1 MKVLV
6 IGSVYPRFQEDAEVP
21 WLRTSI
27 SHLKKA
33 GVEIQVLAPSYKG
46 LKSHN
51 IDGTHVNRFRYA
63 PANWEILTHE
73 EGAPSKM
80 ASKPWL
86 QLLAIPYIINGF
98 IQCLRICRKWR
109 PDVIH
114 AHWPFPHAYIAL
126 GAAKLFRIPLVLNFH
141 GAELLLIRKKKWVK
155 PLLKFAIGQ
164 AQAVFANSSFT
175 ASKIKALRDV
185 NVEWSPYGTTLEER
199 RGARDERRQL
209 NKASVAPNVVGH
221 DQADQLGLER
231 SDNPKTKEGESLPLA
246 SAANAASATPS
257 SGDNRIKRESRPTKL
272 GMIEPNC
279 WDSVPTPQ
287 LPVPHPVNGKFKILF
302 VGRHIERKGIRYL
315 IEAAKYLPTDK
326 FEIRI
331 VGGGDL
337 TEQLKQ
343 QAALLDERRETKDE
357 RDVIL
362 NEREDN
368 LKRRESQPCL
378 HGYDRASKVGAT
390 PHPVNFSG
398 VEGSPASI
406 IFTGKLSPEAL
417 ANEYKTANVFVL
429 PAIVDSKGDTEGL
442 GVVLIEAMEL
452 GLPIVASNV
461 GGIPDV
467 VIDGESGIL
476 VPEKDPVA
484 LANAF
489 KRLEAN
495 PALIE
500 NLLAGARKRIDECFT
515 WDGIIERQIEVY
527 KRVVDSRK

>member
-27 SHLKKA
+27 AHLKKA
-33 GVEIQVLAPSYKG
+33 GAEIQVLAPAYKG
-46 LKSHN
+46 LKSHD

-63 PANWEILTHE
+63 PASWEILTHE

-98 IQCLRICRKWR
+98 FQCIRICRKWR

-175 ASKIKALRDV
+175 AGKIKAIRNVD
-185 NVEWSPYGTTLEER
+185 VEWSPNGTTLE
-199 RGARDERRQL
+199 GA
-209 NKASVAPNVVGH
+209 
-221 DQADQLGLER
+221 
-231 SDNPKTKEGESLPLA
+231 SLPLA

-257 SGDNRIKRESRPTKL
+257 SGD
-272 GMIEPNC
+272 
-279 WDSVPTPQ
+279 TPQ

-302 VGRHIERKGIRYL
+302 VGRHIERKGICYL
-315 IEAAKYLPTDK
+315 IEAAKYLPKDK

-331 VGGGDL
+331 VGVGDL

-343 QAALLDERRETKDE
+343 QAAAVSE
-357 RDVIL
+357 
-362 NEREDN
+362 
-368 LKRRESQPCL
+368 
-378 HGYDRASKVGAT
+378 GA
-390 PHPVNFSG
+390 
-398 VEGSPASI
+398 EI

-417 ANEYKTANVFVL
+417 ANEYKTANVFTL
-429 PAIVDSKGDTEGL
+429 PAIVDHKGDTEGL

-452 GLPIVASNV
+452 GLPIIASNV

-484 LANAF
+484 LADAF

-495 PALIE
+495 PTLIQK
-500 NLLAGARKRIDECFT
+500 LLAGARKRIDECFT
-515 WDGIIERQIEVY
+515 WDGIIERQVEVY
-527 KRVVDSRK
+527 KRLQRS

>member
-27 SHLKKA
+27 AHLKKA
-33 GVEIQVLAPSYKG
+33 GVEIQVLAPAYKG
-46 LKSHN
+46 LKSHD

-63 PANWEILTHE
+63 PARWEILTHE

-98 IQCLRICRKWR
+98 FQCIRICRKWR

-126 GAAKLFRIPLVLNFH
+126 GAAKLFKIPLVLNFH

-164 AQAVFANSSFT
+164 AQAIFANSSFT
-175 ASKIKALRDV
+175 AGKIKALRNVD
-185 NVEWSPYGTTLEER
+185 VEWSPYGTTLETSR
-199 RGARDERRQL
+199 LQ
-209 NKASVAPNVVGH
+209 
-221 DQADQLGLER
+221 
-231 SDNPKTKEGESLPLA
+231 GEC
-246 SAANAASATPS
+246 
-257 SGDNRIKRESRPTKL
+257 R
-272 GMIEPNC
+272 
-279 WDSVPTPQ
+279 
-287 LPVPHPVNGKFKILF
+287 NGKFKILF
-302 VGRHIERKGIRYL
+302 VGRHIERKGICYL
-315 IEAAKYLPTDK
+315 IEAAKYLPRDK

-331 VGGGDL
+331 VGVGDL

-343 QAALLDERRETKDE
+343 QAAA
-357 RDVIL
+357 V
-362 NEREDN
+362 NE
-368 LKRRESQPCL
+368 
-378 HGYDRASKVGAT
+378 GA
-390 PHPVNFSG
+390 
-398 VEGSPASI
+398 EI
-406 IFTGKLSPEAL
+406 IFTGKLSPEDL
-417 ANEYKTANVFVL
+417 ANEYKTANVFTL
-429 PAIVDSKGDTEGL
+429 PAIVDHKGDTEGL

-467 VIDGESGIL
+467 VVDGESGIL

-489 KRLEAN
+489 KRLEAD
-495 PALIE
+495 PTLIQK
-500 NLLAGARKRIDECFT
+500 LLAGARKRIDKCFT
-515 WDGIIERQIEVY
+515 WDGIIERQVEVY
-527 KRVVDSRK
+527 KKVVDSRK

>member
-21 WLRTSI
+21 WLRTSVA
-27 SHLKKA
+27 HLKKA
-33 GVEIQVLAPSYKG
+33 GIEIQVLAPAYKG
-46 LKSHN
+46 LKSHD

-98 IQCLRICRKWR
+98 FQCIRICRKWR

-164 AQAVFANSSFT
+164 AQAIFANSSFT
-175 ASKIKALRDV
+175 AGKIKALRNVD
-185 NVEWSPYGTTLEER
+185 VEWSPYGTTLET
-199 RGARDERRQL
+199 RDES
-209 NKASVAPNVVGH
+209 NASCHPERNVVKSK
-221 DQADQLGLER
+221 D
-231 SDNPKTKEGESLPLA
+231 PVT
-246 SAANAASATPS
+246 
-257 SGDNRIKRESRPTKL
+257 I
-272 GMIEPNC
+272 
-279 WDSVPTPQ
+279 
-287 LPVPHPVNGKFKILF
+287 VPHPVNGKFKILF
-302 VGRHIERKGIRYL
+302 VGRHIERKGICYL
-315 IEAAKYLPTDK
+315 IEAAKYLPRDK

-331 VGGGDL
+331 VGVGDL
-337 TEQLKQ
+337 TEQLKA
-343 QAALLDERRETKDE
+343 QAEAMQSA
-357 RDVIL
+357 IL
-362 NEREDN
+362 S
-368 LKRRESQPCL
+368 ES
-378 HGYDRASKVGAT
+378 
-390 PHPVNFSG
+390 
-398 VEGSPASI
+398 EGSSQGNQPADI
-406 IFTGKLSPEAL
+406 IFTGKLSPEDL

-429 PAIVDSKGDTEGL
+429 PAIVDHKGDTEGL

-467 VIDGESGIL
+467 VVDGKSGIL

-484 LANAF
+484 LADAF
-489 KRLEAN
+489 KRLEAD
-495 PALIE
+495 ATLIQK
-500 NLLAGARKRIDECFT
+500 LLAGARKRIEECFT
-515 WDGIIERQIEVY
+515 WDGIIERQMEVY
-527 KRVVDSRK
+527 KRLQQ

>member
-21 WLRTSI
+21 WLRTSVA
-27 SHLKKA
+27 HLKKA
-33 GVEIQVLAPSYKG
+33 GIEIQVLAPAYKG
-46 LKSHN
+46 LKSHD

-98 IQCLRICRKWR
+98 FQCIRICRKWR

-164 AQAVFANSSFT
+164 AQAIFANSSFT
-175 ASKIKALRDV
+175 AGKIKALRNV
-185 NVEWSPYGTTLEER
+185 HVEWSPYGTTLET
-199 RGARDERRQL
+199 RDES
-209 NKASVAPNVVGH
+209 NASCHPERNVVKSK
-221 DQADQLGLER
+221 D
-231 SDNPKTKEGESLPLA
+231 PVT
-246 SAANAASATPS
+246 
-257 SGDNRIKRESRPTKL
+257 I
-272 GMIEPNC
+272 
-279 WDSVPTPQ
+279 
-287 LPVPHPVNGKFKILF
+287 VPHPVNGKFKILF
-302 VGRHIERKGIRYL
+302 VGRHIERKGICYL
-315 IEAAKYLPTDK
+315 IEAAKYLPRDK

-331 VGGGDL
+331 VGVGDL

-343 QAALLDERRETKDE
+343 QAALLDERQKTKDE

-362 NEREDN
+362 S
-368 LKRRESQPCL
+368 ES
-378 HGYDRASKVGAT
+378 
-390 PHPVNFSG
+390 
-398 VEGSPASI
+398 EGSSQGNQPADI
-406 IFTGKLSPEAL
+406 IFTGKLSPEDL

-429 PAIVDSKGDTEGL
+429 PAIVDHKGDTEGL

-467 VIDGESGIL
+467 VVDGKSGIL

-484 LANAF
+484 LADAF
-489 KRLEAN
+489 KRLEAD
-495 PALIE
+495 ATLIQK
-500 NLLAGARKRIDECFT
+500 LLAGARKRIEECFT

-527 KRVVDSRK
+527 KRLQQ

>member
-27 SHLKKA
+27 AHLKKA
-33 GVEIQVLAPSYKG
+33 GVEIQVLAPAYKG
-46 LKSHN
+46 LKSHD

-63 PANWEILTHE
+63 PASWEILTHE

-98 IQCLRICRKWR
+98 FQCIRICRKWR

-126 GAAKLFRIPLVLNFH
+126 GAAKLFKIPLVLNFH

-164 AQAVFANSSFT
+164 AQAIFANSSFT
-175 ASKIKALRDV
+175 AGKIKALRNV
-185 NVEWSPYGTTLEER
+185 NVEWSPYGTTLEDNK
-199 RGARDERRQL
+199 DESGVIL
-209 NKASVAPNVVGH
+209 S
-221 DQADQLGLER
+221 E
-231 SDNPKTKEGESLPLA
+231 TKDPV
-246 SAANAASATPS
+246 T
-257 SGDNRIKRESRPTKL
+257 I
-272 GMIEPNC
+272 
-279 WDSVPTPQ
+279 
-287 LPVPHPVNGKFKILF
+287 VPHPVNGKFKILF
-302 VGRHIERKGIRYL
+302 VGRHIERKGICYL
-315 IEAAKYLPTDK
+315 IEAAKHLPRDK

-331 VGGGDL
+331 VGVGDL

-343 QAALLDERRETKDE
+343 QAAAVND
-357 RDVIL
+357 
-362 NEREDN
+362 
-368 LKRRESQPCL
+368 
-378 HGYDRASKVGAT
+378 GA
-390 PHPVNFSG
+390 
-398 VEGSPASI
+398 EI

-417 ANEYKTANVFVL
+417 ANEYKTANVFTL
-429 PAIVDSKGDTEGL
+429 PAIVDHKGDTEGL

-467 VIDGESGIL
+467 VVDGESGIL

-484 LANAF
+484 LADAF
-489 KRLEAN
+489 KCLEAD
-495 PALIE
+495 PTLIQK
-500 NLLAGARKRIDECFT
+500 LLAGARKRIEECFT

-527 KRVVDSRK
+527 KRLQQ

>member
-1 MKVLV
+1 MKALV
-6 IGSVYPRFQEDAEVP
+6 IGSVYPRFPKDAEVP

-27 SHLKKA
+27 AHLKKA

-46 LKSHN
+46 LKSHD

-98 IQCLRICRKWR
+98 IQCLRICRKWK

-126 GAAKLFRIPLVLNFH
+126 GAAKLFKIPLVLNFH

-164 AQAVFANSSFT
+164 AQAIFANSSFT
-175 ASKIKALRDV
+175 ASKIKAIRNV
-185 NVEWSPYGTTLEER
+185 NVEWSPYGTTLEKKNESNNSVI
-199 RGARDERRQL
+199 L
-209 NKASVAPNVVGH
+209 NEVK
-221 DQADQLGLER
+221 D
-231 SDNPKTKEGESLPLA
+231 
-246 SAANAASATPS
+246 
-257 SGDNRIKRESRPTKL
+257 
-272 GMIEPNC
+272 
-279 WDSVPTPQ
+279 
-287 LPVPHPVNGKFKILF
+287 PVTVSPHAVNGKFKILF
-302 VGRHIERKGIRYL
+302 VGRHIERKGICYL
-315 IEAAKYLPTDK
+315 IEAAKYLPKDK

-331 VGGGDL
+331 VGVGDL
-337 TEQLKQ
+337 TEQLKK
-343 QAALLDERRETKDE
+343 QAEAVGSTKLEVGSNATPLQNVTPDSFRGQHE
-357 RDVIL
+357 QSVIL
-362 NEREDN
+362 N
-368 LKRRESQPCL
+368 
-378 HGYDRASKVGAT
+378 KVKD
-390 PHPVNFSG
+390 PVNSNE

-406 IFTGKLSPEAL
+406 IFTGKLSPEDL
-417 ANEYKTANVFVL
+417 ANEYRTANVFVL

-484 LANAF
+484 LADAF
-489 KRLEAN
+489 KRLASDSSLVEK
-495 PALIE
+495 
-500 NLLAGARKRIDECFT
+500 LLADARKRIDECFT
-515 WDGIIERQIEVY
+515 WDGIIERQVEVY
-527 KRVVDSRK
+527 KRVVSG

>member
-27 SHLKKA
+27 AHLKKA
-33 GVEIQVLAPSYKG
+33 GVEIQVLAPAYKG
-46 LKSHN
+46 LKSHD

-98 IQCLRICRKWR
+98 FQCIRISRKWK

-126 GAAKLFRIPLVLNFH
+126 GAAKLFKIPLVLNFH

-164 AQAVFANSSFT
+164 AQAIFANSSFT
-175 ASKIKALRDV
+175 AGKIKALRNV
-185 NVEWSPYGTTLEER
+185 NVEWSPYGTTLEV
-199 RGARDERRQL
+199 DSRQ
-209 NKASVAPNVVGH
+209 
-221 DQADQLGLER
+221 
-231 SDNPKTKEGESLPLA
+231 
-246 SAANAASATPS
+246 
-257 SGDNRIKRESRPTKL
+257 
-272 GMIEPNC
+272 
-279 WDSVPTPQ
+279 
-287 LPVPHPVNGKFKILF
+287 
-302 VGRHIERKGIRYL
+302 
-315 IEAAKYLPTDK
+315 
-326 FEIRI
+326 
-331 VGGGDL
+331 
-337 TEQLKQ
+337 
-343 QAALLDERRETKDE
+343 
-357 RDVIL
+357 
-362 NEREDN
+362 
-368 LKRRESQPCL
+368 SQPRL

-390 PHPVNFSG
+390 PHPVTVIPHAVNGRFKILFVGRHIERKGITYLIEAAKYLPRDKFEIRIVGVGDLTEQLKAQAKEIMDPIEAASLQG
-398 VEGSPASI
+398 DKAEGDRIHEVEGSPAQI
-406 IFTGKLSPEAL
+406 IFTGKLSPEDL
-417 ANEYKTANVFVL
+417 ANEYKTANVFTL

-467 VIDGESGIL
+467 VIDNESGIL

-484 LANAF
+484 LADAF
-489 KRLEAN
+489 KRLAADSSLTER
-495 PALIE
+495 
-500 NLLAGARKRIDECFT
+500 LLAGARKRISECFT
-515 WDGIIERQIEVY
+515 WDGIIERQIDVY
-527 KRVVDSRK
+527 NKVIKK

>member
-27 SHLKKA
+27 AHLKKA
-33 GVEIQVLAPSYKG
+33 GVEIQVLAPAYKG
-46 LKSHN
+46 LKSHD

-63 PANWEILTHE
+63 PAAWEILTHE

-98 IQCLRICRKWR
+98 FQCIRICRKWR

-126 GAAKLFRIPLVLNFH
+126 GAAKLFKIPLVLNFH

-164 AQAVFANSSFT
+164 AQAIFANSSFT
-175 ASKIKALRDV
+175 AGKIKALRNV
-185 NVEWSPYGTTLEER
+185 NVEWSPYGTTLEDNK
-199 RGARDERRQL
+199 DESGVIL
-209 NKASVAPNVVGH
+209 S
-221 DQADQLGLER
+221 E
-231 SDNPKTKEGESLPLA
+231 TKDPV
-246 SAANAASATPS
+246 T
-257 SGDNRIKRESRPTKL
+257 I
-272 GMIEPNC
+272 
-279 WDSVPTPQ
+279 
-287 LPVPHPVNGKFKILF
+287 VPHPVNGKFKILF
-302 VGRHIERKGIRYL
+302 VGRHIERKGICYL
-315 IEAAKYLPTDK
+315 IEAAKYLPRDK

-331 VGGGDL
+331 VGVGDL

-357 RDVIL
+357 RTQ
-362 NEREDN
+362 
-368 LKRRESQPCL
+368 S
-378 HGYDRASKVGAT
+378 
-390 PHPVNFSG
+390 
-398 VEGSPASI
+398 ASI
-406 IFTGKLSPEAL
+406 IFTGKLSPEDL
-417 ANEYKTANVFVL
+417 ANEYKTANVFTL
-429 PAIVDSKGDTEGL
+429 PAIVDHKGDTEGL

-467 VIDGESGIL
+467 VVDGESGIL

-484 LANAF
+484 LADAF
-489 KRLEAN
+489 KRLEAD
-495 PALIE
+495 PTLIQK
-500 NLLAGARKRIDECFT
+500 LLAGARKRIEECFT

-527 KRVVDSRK
+527 KRLQQ

>member
-27 SHLKKA
+27 AHLKKA
-33 GVEIQVLAPSYKG
+33 GVEIQVLAPAYKG
-46 LKSHN
+46 LKSHD

-63 PANWEILTHE
+63 PASWEILTHE

-98 IQCLRICRKWR
+98 FQCIRICHKWR

-126 GAAKLFRIPLVLNFH
+126 GAAKLFKIPLVLNFH

-164 AQAVFANSSFT
+164 AQAIFANSSFT
-175 ASKIKALRDV
+175 AGKIKALRNV

-199 RGARDERRQL
+199 RETRDESNAL
-209 NKASVAPNVVGH
+209 CHP
-221 DQADQLGLER
+221 ER
-231 SDNPKTKEGESLPLA
+231 NEVKSKVPVT
-246 SAANAASATPS
+246 
-257 SGDNRIKRESRPTKL
+257 IPT
-272 GMIEPNC
+272 
-279 WDSVPTPQ
+279 
-287 LPVPHPVNGKFKILF
+287 HPVNGKFKILF
-302 VGRHIERKGIRYL
+302 VGRHIERKGICYL
-315 IEAAKYLPTDK
+315 IEAAKHLPRDK

-331 VGGGDL
+331 VGVGDL

-357 RDVIL
+357 RTQ
-362 NEREDN
+362 
-368 LKRRESQPCL
+368 S
-378 HGYDRASKVGAT
+378 
-390 PHPVNFSG
+390 
-398 VEGSPASI
+398 ASI
-406 IFTGKLSPEAL
+406 IFTGKLSPEDL
-417 ANEYKTANVFVL
+417 ANEYKTANVFTL
-429 PAIVDSKGDTEGL
+429 PAIVDHKGDTEGL

-467 VIDGESGIL
+467 VVDGESGIL

-484 LANAF
+484 LADAF
-489 KRLEAN
+489 KRLEAD
-495 PALIE
+495 PTLIQK
-500 NLLAGARKRIDECFT
+500 LLAGARKRIEECFT

-527 KRVVDSRK
+527 KRLQQ

>member
-27 SHLKKA
+27 AHLKKA
-33 GVEIQVLAPSYKG
+33 GVEIQVLAPAYKG
-46 LKSHN
+46 LKSHD

-63 PANWEILTHE
+63 PASWEILTHE

-98 IQCLRICRKWR
+98 FQCIRICRKWR

-126 GAAKLFRIPLVLNFH
+126 GAAKLFKIPLVLNFH

-164 AQAVFANSSFT
+164 AQAIFANSSFT
-175 ASKIKALRDV
+175 AGKIKALRNV
-185 NVEWSPYGTTLEER
+185 NVEWSPYGTTLEDNK
-199 RGARDERRQL
+199 DESGVIL
-209 NKASVAPNVVGH
+209 SETK
-221 DQADQLGLER
+221 
-231 SDNPKTKEGESLPLA
+231 NPVT
-246 SAANAASATPS
+246 
-257 SGDNRIKRESRPTKL
+257 I
-272 GMIEPNC
+272 
-279 WDSVPTPQ
+279 
-287 LPVPHPVNGKFKILF
+287 VPHPVNGKFKILF
-302 VGRHIERKGIRYL
+302 VGRHIERKGICYL
-315 IEAAKYLPTDK
+315 IEAAKHLPRDK

-331 VGGGDL
+331 VGVGDL

-357 RDVIL
+357 RTQ
-362 NEREDN
+362 
-368 LKRRESQPCL
+368 S
-378 HGYDRASKVGAT
+378 
-390 PHPVNFSG
+390 
-398 VEGSPASI
+398 ASI
-406 IFTGKLSPEAL
+406 IFTGKLSPEDL
-417 ANEYKTANVFVL
+417 ANEYKTANVFTL
-429 PAIVDSKGDTEGL
+429 PAIVDHKGDTEGL

-467 VIDGESGIL
+467 VVDGESGIL
-476 VPEKDPVA
+476 VPEKDPAA
-484 LANAF
+484 LADAF
-489 KRLEAN
+489 KRLEAD
-495 PALIE
+495 PTLIQK
-500 NLLAGARKRIDECFT
+500 LLAGARKRIEECFT

-527 KRVVDSRK
+527 KRLQQ

>member
-27 SHLKKA
+27 AHLKKA
-33 GVEIQVLAPSYKG
+33 GVEIQVLAPAYKG
-46 LKSHN
+46 LKSHD

-63 PANWEILTHE
+63 PASWEILTHE

-98 IQCLRICRKWR
+98 FQCIRICRKWR

-175 ASKIKALRDV
+175 AGKIKAIRNVD
-185 NVEWSPYGTTLEER
+185 VEWSPYGTTLETSRLQGECR
-199 RGARDERRQL
+199 NGKFICRYDRTAAPDAEGVKDE
-209 NKASVAPNVVGH
+209 
-221 DQADQLGLER
+221 
-231 SDNPKTKEGESLPLA
+231 
-246 SAANAASATPS
+246 
-257 SGDNRIKRESRPTKL
+257 
-272 GMIEPNC
+272 
-279 WDSVPTPQ
+279 Q

-302 VGRHIERKGIRYL
+302 VGRHIERKGICYL
-315 IEAAKYLPTDK
+315 IEAAKYLPKDK

-331 VGGGDL
+331 VGVGDL

-357 RDVIL
+357 RTQ
-362 NEREDN
+362 
-368 LKRRESQPCL
+368 S
-378 HGYDRASKVGAT
+378 ASV
-390 PHPVNFSG
+390 
-398 VEGSPASI
+398 

-417 ANEYKTANVFVL
+417 ANEYKTANVFTL
-429 PAIVDSKGDTEGL
+429 PAIVDHKGDTEGL

-467 VIDGESGIL
+467 VVDGESGIL

-484 LANAF
+484 LADAF

-495 PALIE
+495 PTLIQK
-500 NLLAGARKRIDECFT
+500 LLAGARKRIDECFT
-515 WDGIIERQIEVY
+515 WDGIIERQVEVY
-527 KRVVDSRK
+527 KRLQRS